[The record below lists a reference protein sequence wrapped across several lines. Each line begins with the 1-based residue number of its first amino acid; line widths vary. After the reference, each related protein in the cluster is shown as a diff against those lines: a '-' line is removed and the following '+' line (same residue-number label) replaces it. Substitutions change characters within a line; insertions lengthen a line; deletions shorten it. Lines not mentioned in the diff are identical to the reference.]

1 MISNKNGAAFLAKP
15 KKVLIGGQ
23 WLEFQAQ
30 LGDIHNPSNGKVI
43 AQVPQLGRE
52 ATEQA
57 ITAAR
62 EAFDKR
68 VWLEIPASQRSR
80 ILWRI
85 ADLIEQNAEELA
97 WLETLNTGKPF
108 TEVLQG
114 EIPFAAECF
123 RYYAGWVGKIDGK
136 TKSLNGA
143 PDDAF
148 HVYTRL
154 EPIGVAALIV
164 PWNGPLVQAAWKLA
178 PALAAGCSCILKPAE
193 ITPLTVLRLGEFMI
207 SAGVPA
213 GVVNIV
219 TGKGSVV
226 GAALSENDLV
236 DKVSFT
242 GSTETGRTILNAA
255 GGNFK
260 KVTLELGGKSPMF
273 VFADADLD
281 AAIAGVADAI
291 FSNAGQVCV
300 AGSRVYIEQ
309 PVYQQVLAGVKEKA
323 ELLRVSDGFDPQV
336 QMGPL
341 ISEQQ
346 LINVNEW
353 VEQGLMEG
361 AQLVTGGQQLDRA
374 GFYLQ
379 PTIFSHVTQDMNILQ
394 EEIFGPVLCA
404 LEFSGVDDVEHL
416 ANDNIYGLAA
426 SIWTTDVSK
435 AHSLAAKIKAG
446 LVWVNCHGIPDMNIP
461 FGGYKQSGWG
471 RENGYDCLLQYME
484 SKSVVVRL

>member
-1 MISNKNGAAFLAKP
+1 VLTLKSFETHLAD
-15 KKVLIGGQ
+15 V
-23 WLEFQAQ
+23 
-30 LGDIHNPSNGKVI
+30 HNPSNGEVI
-43 AQVPQLGRE
+43 AQVPQLGLGE
-52 ATEQA
+52 AEQA
-57 ITAAR
+57 ISAAR
-62 EAFDKR
+62 NSFDKR
-68 VWLEIPASQRSR
+68 KWLDLPATKRSQ

-85 ADLIEQNAEELA
+85 ADLIEHNAEELA

-108 TEVLQG
+108 AGALNG
-114 EIPFAAECF
+114 EIPFAAQCF
-123 RYYAGWVGKIDGK
+123 RYYAGWIGKVDGK

-148 HVYTRL
+148 HAYTTL

-164 PWNGPLVQAAWKLA
+164 PWNGPLVQTTWKLA

-193 ITPLTVLRLGEFMI
+193 ITPLTALRLGELMVE
-207 SAGVPA
+207 AGVPD
-213 GVVNIV
+213 GVVNII

-226 GAALSENDLV
+226 GAALSESELV

-242 GSTETGRTILNAA
+242 GSTVTGRTILNAA

-273 VFADADLD
+273 VFADADID
-281 AAIAGVADAI
+281 AAIEGVADAI

-300 AGSRVYIEQ
+300 AGSRVYIEA
-309 PVYQQVLAGVKEKA
+309 PIYQQVLDGVKNRA
-323 ELLRVSDGFDPQV
+323 EQLHVSDGFDPDV

-346 LINVNEW
+346 INSVSAW
-353 VEQGLMEG
+353 VDKGVAEG
-361 AQLVTGGQQLDRA
+361 AELLTGGQRIDKS
-374 GFYLQ
+374 GYYLQ
-379 PTIFSHVTQDMNILQ
+379 PTIFADVKQDMSILQ

-404 LEFSGVDDVEHL
+404 QEFSSADEVEHL

-426 SIWTTDVSK
+426 SIWTSDVSK
-435 AHSLAAKIKAG
+435 AHKLAAKVKAG

-471 RENGYDCLLQYME
+471 RENGYECLTQYME